1 MSYIDTTKGPH
12 THAILYMSI
21 ENTELLHKYKDAIQ
35 SHNVSSLNDVHPN
48 AGFDLYFPKTMVFD
62 SVSSTMASM
71 DVKCEM
77 EIYNEIENKWH
88 SSGYYMYPRSSI
100 SKTPLMLANGTGIID
115 SGYRGNLM
123 GAFDNISRIG
133 TTFNG
138 GEWYQEQ
145 NAYDRLLQICMPD
158 LSPFKVEI
166 VTDLDDTTRGAG
178 GLGSTG
184 F

>member
-1 MSYIDTTKGPH
+1 
-12 THAILYMSI
+12 
-21 ENTELLHKYKDAIQ
+21 
-35 SHNVSSLNDVHPN
+35 
-48 AGFDLYFPKTMVFD
+48 
-62 SVSSTMASM
+62 
-71 DVKCEM
+71 
-77 EIYNEIENKWH
+77 
-88 SSGYYMYPRSSI
+88 
-100 SKTPLMLANGTGIID
+100 
-115 SGYRGNLM
+115 M

-145 NAYDRLLQICMPD
+145 NAYGRLLQICMPD